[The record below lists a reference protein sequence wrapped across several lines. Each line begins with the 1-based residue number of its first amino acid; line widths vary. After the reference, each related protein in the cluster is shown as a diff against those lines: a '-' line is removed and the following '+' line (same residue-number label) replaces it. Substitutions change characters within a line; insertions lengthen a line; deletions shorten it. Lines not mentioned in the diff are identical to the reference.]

1 MEIERLRFVILK
13 LRDEFNPRDKVKG
26 SKCVYFWVWDGNLSF
41 QISRHPDAISKA
53 QECRLEGGGG
63 KIPKETMRLE
73 RENALCR
80 MEISSHQLRPKQPFD
95 VYVFFFRS
103 PQGSAQKTRFLQV

>member
-1 MEIERLRFVILK
+1 MEIERLRLVILK

-26 SKCVYFWVWDGNLSF
+26 LKCVYFWVWDGNLSF

-53 QECRLEGGGG
+53 QECRLERGGG

-73 RENALCR
+73 RENALGGR
-80 MEISSHQLRPKQPFD
+80 EISSHQLRPKQPFD
-95 VYVFFFRS
+95 VYVFFF
-103 PQGSAQKTRFLQV
+103 